1 MAERVVIT
9 GMGAVTPIGIG
20 VEEYWSGLI
29 SGKSG
34 VGRITQFN
42 TDDLPVKIA
51 AEVKDFHPEIYM
63 TKKRENQTDP
73 FTQFALAAASE
84 ALQGIPI
91 DSPDRTGII
100 LGTAVGGI
108 RTITK
113 AQDHQSRTGIHNDV
127 SPYFMPSILGNVAA
141 SHVAIAHGLKGPSL
155 TVSTACSSG
164 GDAVGIAS
172 EKLRAGE
179 ADMMVSVG
187 AESILCPLVIDAL
200 RAAHALT
207 AKNDHACEA
216 SRPFDRDRD
225 GFVIGEGAGVLV
237 LETLSHAEKR
247 GANIFAELIGYANL
261 GSGFHITAPEPDGR
275 GAALC
280 IKKAL
285 ESASLQPEDIDYIN
299 AHGTSTQKGDLSETR
314 AVKSVFGDK
323 CRVPMSS
330 TKGNTG
336 HLMGAGGITELIA
349 CIKSIE
355 TGLIPPTINLVNEDP
370 ECDLDYVPQ
379 KVRNVNVDV
388 AMSNAFGFGGQNAS
402 VIVRRF

>member
-1 MAERVVIT
+1 
-9 GMGAVTPIGIG
+9 MGAVTPIGIG
-20 VEEYWSGLI
+20 VEEYWSGLM
-29 SGKSG
+29 SGKCG
-34 VGRITQFN
+34 VGRITRFD
-42 TDDLPVKIA
+42 TDELPVRIA
-51 AEVKDFHPEIYM
+51 AEVKDFHPENYM

-84 ALQGIPI
+84 ALEGIEI
-91 DSPDRTGII
+91 EDADRTGII

-108 RTITK
+108 RTITQ

-172 EKLRAGE
+172 EKLKAGE

-200 RAAHALT
+200 RAAHALST
-207 AKNDHACEA
+207 NNDKPCEA

-247 GANIFAELIGYANL
+247 GANIYAELIGYANL
-261 GSGFHITAPEPDGR
+261 GSAFHITAPEPDGR

-280 IKKAL
+280 MEKAL
-285 ESASLQPEDIDYIN
+285 KSASLQPGDIDYIN
-299 AHGTSTQKGDLSETR
+299 AHGTSTPKGDLSETV
-314 AVKSVFGDK
+314 AMKAVFGES
-323 CRVPMSS
+323 CSVPTSS

-349 CIKSIE
+349 CIKAIE
-355 TGLIPPTINLVNEDP
+355 TGMVPPTINLVNKDP
-370 ECDLDYVPQ
+370 QCDLDYVPLKAR
-379 KVRNVNVDV
+379 KVKVDA

-402 VIVRRF
+402 VIVGRFK